1 MNNNNNIK
9 DNLDATEAIIGRL
22 KDALGVKSDG
32 QMANYLGISRQNIGA
47 ARKRDD
53 VPPGWLSRVAE
64 LTGCSMDWLRFGQ
77 GQQMRAD
84 YLSGETSPRGR
95 IASPQSPY
103 DLPVGKQAGSGG
115 ELPQDNKVAGF
126 GAVVEMVAKIY
137 GSGDNLLI
145 TALNANLRAFCE
157 AIERRRGE
165 QNACMEIEN
174 LKKRLTRIEAQVEEG
189 GAGGK
194 KKPK

>member
-1 MNNNNNIK
+1 M
-9 DNLDATEAIIGRL
+9 DATEAIIGRL

-103 DLPVGKQAGSGG
+103 DLPADSKPGSAAD
-115 ELPQDNKVAGF
+115 LRAAKDASGF
-126 GAVVEMVAKIY
+126 GAAVEMLAKIY

-145 TALNANLRAFCE
+145 SSLHANLRAFCE
-157 AIERRRGE
+157 ALERTDRE
-165 QNACMEIEN
+165 QRSRMELED
-174 LKKRLTRIEAQVEEG
+174 LKKRLALIEAQLEQ
-189 GAGGK
+189 AGTTGR